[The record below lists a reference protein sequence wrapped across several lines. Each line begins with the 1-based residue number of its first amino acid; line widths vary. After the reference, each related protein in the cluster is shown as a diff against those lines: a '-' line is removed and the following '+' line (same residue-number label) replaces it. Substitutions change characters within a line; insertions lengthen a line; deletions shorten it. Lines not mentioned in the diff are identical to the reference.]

1 MIKNRYDYFPHYTVT
16 ILKLIQIY
24 FWFPFNACYLLFW
37 GIRVHGF
44 FRSIGSFTI
53 RKVPGSEINIGP
65 RTTFLSTSDSNLI
78 GNNRRC
84 IFSTNL
90 AKSKIVIGS
99 DCGFSS
105 TVIGAFDQIIIGN
118 GVRCGANTL
127 ITDSDWHLDDIRTG
141 DPARIIIEDNVWLGA
156 NSTVLKGV
164 RIGRNTVVGANSV
177 VTKDLPENVIAAGNP
192 CKVIKPLD
200 SSLVLDIGEL
210 YAS

>member
-1 MIKNRYDYFPHYTVT
+1 MNKRIYDYFPHYTVT
-16 ILKLIQIY
+16 ILRWVMIY
-24 FWFPFNACYLLFW
+24 FWYPLNAIYLLFW

-44 FRSIGSFTI
+44 FKSIGRFTI
-53 RKVPGSEINIGP
+53 RKVPGSEIHIGP
-65 RTTFLSTSDSNLI
+65 RPTFLSSSDSNLI

-90 AKSKIVIGS
+90 VGSKLVIGT

-105 TVIGAFDQIIIGN
+105 TVIGSFNEIVLGN

-141 DPARIIIEDNVWLGA
+141 KPSGIFIEDNVWLGV

-177 VTKDLPENVIAAGNP
+177 VTKDLPANVIAAGNP
-192 CKVIKPLD
+192 CRVIKPLD
-200 SSLVLDIGEL
+200 PNLVLDIGEF